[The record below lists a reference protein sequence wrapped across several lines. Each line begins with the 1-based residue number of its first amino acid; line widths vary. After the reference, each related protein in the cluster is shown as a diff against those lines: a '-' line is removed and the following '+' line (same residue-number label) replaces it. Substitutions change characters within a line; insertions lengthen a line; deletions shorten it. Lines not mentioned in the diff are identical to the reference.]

1 MKPKL
6 PAWWRHQYV
15 DSAILNACRHH
26 GMSADQA
33 LVQLHQQ
40 NAELMQNL
48 KTAITKLQ
56 QFPVVTYLHDGK
68 F

>member
-1 MKPKL
+1 
-6 PAWWRHQYV
+6 
-15 DSAILNACRHH
+15 
-26 GMSADQA
+26 MSADQA